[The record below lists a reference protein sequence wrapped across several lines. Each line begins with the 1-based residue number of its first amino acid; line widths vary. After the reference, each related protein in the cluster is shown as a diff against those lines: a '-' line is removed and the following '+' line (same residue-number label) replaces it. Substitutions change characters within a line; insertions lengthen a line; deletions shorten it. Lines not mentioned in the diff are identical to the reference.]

1 MLTFGGQPCISAAVK
16 DPPYRMHLS
25 LTENMG
31 TNFLMLPQFAKKC
44 AFSSET
50 FYEIGNQC
58 TKDFQQSIQQLI
70 LHGQLHDPY

>member
-1 MLTFGGQPCISAAVK
+1 MPTFGGQPSISAAVK
-16 DPPYRMHLS
+16 DYRMHLS
-25 LTENMG
+25 LTENTG
-31 TNFLMLPQFAKKC
+31 TNFLMLPQFAKIC

-50 FYEIGNQC
+50 FYGIGNQC